1 MGPAPIG
8 ISTIHN
14 VFLPPFLPSFL
25 PSLYDFK
32 TKGQSR
38 KLYILRERE
47 SLALEMAMEALRPN
61 LDLKPTHCTCTP
73 TISTEFLRPTS
84 LSLRSH
90 RFSSL
95 IINHQRSKRWSKLSC
110 MLRHKSDPSISEEQ
124 QLIKSI
130 GKGLFGFA
138 AAAAALL
145 SVCYDS
151 PAFSESLTVA
161 FPVSRAREVFISFCL
176 WSFKLM

>member
-1 MGPAPIG
+1 M
-8 ISTIHN
+8 
-14 VFLPPFLPSFL
+14 V
-25 PSLYDFK
+25 
-32 TKGQSR
+32 
-38 KLYILRERE
+38 
-47 SLALEMAMEALRPN
+47 MEALRPN

-73 TISTEFLRPTS
+73 TISIEFLRPTS
-84 LSLRSH
+84 LSLSLRSH
-90 RFSSL
+90 RLSSL
-95 IINHQRSKRWSKLSC
+95 IIRSKRRSKLSC

-151 PAFSESLTVA
+151 PALSESLTVA
-161 FPVSRAREVFISFCL
+161 FPVSRAQEVFFCFVFVFVYGH
-176 WSFKLM
+176 SS